1 MPDRGRVAAAAADRA
16 RMRASA
22 TIAGT
27 DVEQARVLYEQAY
40 RGEDFLI
47 SPTDAPFRYRYR
59 VSGDDEVSVR
69 ANRFAGAVTGSF
81 EHPAEYVVTWI
92 TEGEGV
98 HVAGGTEHP
107 LQHGI
112 PTLHPVG
119 QRTAFSFRDH
129 VQSLVHVQAPFLES
143 VAAEEEGHPG
153 GQIAFDHAAVPDAEA
168 LAAWSA
174 TLAVAAPVIVDRAA
188 TVLAREA
195 AKRLV
200 AVAVL
205 ATFPHARAGVAP
217 EPASAAHV
225 RQAAELLSERA
236 AEPVRPSDAADALGV
251 PLAGLAE
258 GFRRAFGAT
267 PDAWLRRVRQE
278 RVRALVVEQGLEGGS
293 VVELARA
300 WGVDADAD
308 ADAVSDADDDAAV
321 SDADADDDAD
331 AVSDDDD
338 AVRTTA

>member
-1 MPDRGRVAAAAADRA
+1 VPDRGRVAAATHDREH
-16 RMRASA
+16 MRASA

-27 DVEQARVLYEQAY
+27 DVDQARALYEQAY
-40 RGEDFLI
+40 RGEDFVI

-69 ANRFAGAVTGSF
+69 ANLFSGAVTGSF
-81 EHPAEYVVTWI
+81 EHPSEYVVTWI

-98 HVAGGTEHP
+98 HVAGGAEHP
-107 LQHGI
+107 LRHGV
-112 PTLHPVG
+112 PRLHPVG
-119 QRTAFSFRDH
+119 QRTGFSFRDH
-129 VQSLVHVQAPFLES
+129 VQSLVHVQAPFLEA

-153 GQIAFDHAAVPDAEA
+153 GRIAFDHTAVPDAGA

-174 TLAVAAPVIVDRAA
+174 ALAAAAPVIVDRDA

-195 AKRLV
+195 AKRVV

-217 EPASAAHV
+217 EPASEAHV
-225 RQAAELLSERA
+225 RQAAELLGERA

-258 GFRRAFGAT
+258 GFRRTYGAT
-267 PDAWLRRVRQE
+267 PDAWLRRVRRE
-278 RVRALVVEQGLEGGS
+278 RVRALVAERGLEGDAAA
-293 VVELARA
+293 ELARS
-300 WGVDADAD
+300 WGLDP
-308 ADAVSDADDDAAV
+308 ADDAEPRGA
-321 SDADADDDAD
+321 
-331 AVSDDDD
+331 
-338 AVRTTA
+338 